1 MRQPLIAACS
11 LLLAVAGCAATE
23 SLMPKSAQVPAGIDF
38 SGLWRLH
45 DEGMDTVRRIDEAEL
60 AAAGGNVPIGRSS
73 SRSDRTSDRTRSSGT
88 LVHVFLETG
97 RSLKITQTTDGIF
110 ISFDRAI
117 VEEYRF
123 GENREISVGP
133 VVADRVSGWEGST
146 YAIETLATDGAK
158 LVESYRLENG
168 GQLLLRSILIR
179 YKNEIQLSIEQ
190 VFDRIDQP

>member
-11 LLLAVAGCAATE
+11 LLLAVSGCAATE

-38 SGLWRLH
+38 SGLWQLH
-45 DEGMDTVRRIDEAEL
+45 DEGMDTVRRIDDAEL
-60 AAAGGNVPIGRSS
+60 AAAGGNVPISTRSS
-73 SRSDRTSDRTRSSGT
+73 SRDRTSNRTGSKGT

-123 GENREISVGP
+123 GEHREISVGP

-179 YKNEIQLSIEQ
+179 YKNEIQLSVEQ
-190 VFDRIDQP
+190 VFDRID

>member
-1 MRQPLIAACS
+1 MRQPLIAVCS
-11 LLLAVAGCAATE
+11 LLLAVAGCAAPE
-23 SLMPKSAQVPAGIDF
+23 LLMPKSAQVPAGIDF
-38 SGLWRLH
+38 SGLWQLH
-45 DEGMDTVRRIDEAEL
+45 DDSMDTVRRIDEAEL
-60 AAAGGNVPIGRSS
+60 AAAGGNVPISTRSS
-73 SRSDRTSDRTRSSGT
+73 SSDRTSNRTRSSGT

-97 RSLKITQTTDGIF
+97 RSLKITQTADGIF

-123 GENREISVGP
+123 GEDREISVGP

-168 GQLLLRSILIR
+168 GQLLIRSILIR